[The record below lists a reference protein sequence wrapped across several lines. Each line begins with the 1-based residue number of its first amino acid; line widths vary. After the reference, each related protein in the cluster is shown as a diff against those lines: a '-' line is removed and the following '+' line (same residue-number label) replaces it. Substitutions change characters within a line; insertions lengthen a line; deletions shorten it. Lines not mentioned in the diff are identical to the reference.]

1 MGFPGDSDDKE
12 SAFNIEDRGSF
23 PELGRSPE
31 EGMATYSSIL
41 ALRIPVD
48 RGAWRAPVHGVSKS
62 QTQLGNSHTH
72 THTHTHVSDNQSSD
86 QRNSLFIF

>member
-12 SAFNIEDRGSF
+12 SAFNIEDPGSF

-41 ALRIPVD
+41 AWRIPVD

-72 THTHTHVSDNQSSD
+72 THVSDNQSSD
-86 QRNSLFIF
+86 QRNPLFIF